1 MEEKFKCPRCG
12 FEQPP
17 TDDCRKCRV
26 NIPKYIEIQKRRS
39 IKPDKAA
46 KESREEKP
54 SREIRES
61 ITGDEQTSG
70 EKEKPPQIQEIAPDM
85 PSEKLTGT
93 GLPNIGELF
102 GRTWDIFKSRIGTLI
117 VLYLLSVVFM
127 VVPLGIF
134 LGAGHLI
141 GILYPDLKAISLAGS
156 GILGIFIGTTGMFW
170 GITAFL
176 FAVVNEDL
184 SITDA
189 FGKGWQKCWSFMWLS
204 LIVSFIITGGF
215 LLLIIPGIIFLVWFS
230 LAQFVFANEDES
242 GLNAIIKSKE
252 YIRGYFL
259 DVFVRLLLIWIISA
273 VIGIIPL
280 IGPVLT
286 ILFVPFM
293 MIFIYLIYSDLREI
307 KGDTSFSPSTGE
319 KFKWVGISTLGY
331 IAVPVIIVAFMGTS
345 LIAPLILLRGMIKP
359 HDQKIIIMP
368 QPESPLT
375 PQPQAPEPVPPQQ
388 QDVMMP
394 QGEDVSHDVM
404 IYIYA
409 VNYKGMVRLN
419 GEDLYEIKGEK
430 DMNYNYSTG
439 GKLRYG
445 RNIFDMQYTPLSEPW
460 MKEIKIRVYKY
471 NWDTRKEEVLKE
483 WIFNDQGGSKSLEVI
498 IGK

>member
-39 IKPDKAA
+39 IKPGKAA
-46 KESREEKP
+46 QESREEKP

-61 ITGDEQTSG
+61 LTGDEQTSE
-70 EKEKPPQIQEIAPDM
+70 EKEEPAQIQEIAPVM

-93 GLPNIGELF
+93 GLSNIGELF
-102 GRTWDIFKSRIGTLI
+102 GRTWDTFRSRIGTLI
-117 VLYLLSVVFM
+117 VLYLLSIVFM
-127 VVPLGIF
+127 VVPFGIF
-134 LGAGHLI
+134 LGAGYMI
-141 GILYPDLKAISLAGS
+141 GVLYPDSKAISLAGG
-156 GILGIFIGTTGMFW
+156 GILGMAIGTTAMFW
-170 GITAFL
+170 GIAAFL

-189 FGKGWQKCWSFMWLS
+189 LGKGWQKYWSFMWLS
-204 LIVSFIITGGF
+204 LIVGFIVTGGF
-215 LLLIIPGIIFLVWFS
+215 LLFLIPGIIFLVWFS
-230 LAQFVFANEDES
+230 LAQFVFANEDER

-252 YIRGYFL
+252 YVRGYFL
-259 DVFVRLLLIWIISA
+259 DVFVRLLLLWIISA

-280 IGPVLT
+280 IGPVLAV
-286 ILFVPFM
+286 LFVPFI
-293 MIFIYLIYSDLREI
+293 MIFIYLLYSDLREI
-307 KGDTSFSPSTGE
+307 KGDISFSPSTGE
-319 KFKWVGISTLGY
+319 KFKWVGIGALGY
-331 IAVPVIIVAFMGTS
+331 IAVPVIVVAFMGTS
-345 LIAPLILLRGMIKP
+345 LIAPLILLKGMIKP
-359 HDQKIIIMP
+359 HDQKIIITP

-375 PQPQAPEPVPPQQ
+375 PIPQAPESVSPQQ

-394 QGEDVSHDVM
+394 RGEDVSHDVM
-404 IYIYA
+404 VYIYSL
-409 VNYKGMVRLN
+409 NYKGMVRLN

-445 RNIFDMQYTPLSEPW
+445 RNIFEVQYTPLPDSW

-471 NWDTRKEEVLKE
+471 DWDTRKEEVLKE
-483 WIFNDQGGSKSLEVI
+483 LIINDQGGSRSFEVV